1 MITLMTVTLSNGTLP
16 ESIREGA
23 FTDNFNR
30 SATWIFVNGK
40 TEKEIEQKL
49 HDMVFDYVDGDM
61 NVYCSINANENIGF
75 DDTENVRLTQWSQ
88 NGHYYLYV
96 PEYIS
101 WTNAYLRAQTYK
113 LAGQEGYLAT
123 IGSLEEARYL
133 INLNNNQSLWIGGT
147 RLLLTNDDKR
157 LQNTKLKTVAK
168 GVLKYGYTYYW
179 AGGPEAGSDINKN
192 IGLSGASFDMQAQCF
207 GCLNNTLYDIQG
219 YESCMQLHPGSQSVN
234 DIVEG
239 NYVSGA
245 QAYGFVV
252 EFGGY
257 AEGQDPGNGG
267 NGGTGDNG
275 NGSNGNHGGNGGNN
289 SGGVTNGDPDMNSDI
304 TGGDST
310 EITDTVDVVGG
321 DADQENNYLPNYA
334 DETGMNGD
342 SMNGDD
348 ASAVTTGNANGNGN
362 GYGNGYGYGNG
373 GNAALLQSTYQW
385 YPVIRSLW
393 MIRAGSIAMVRLSFF
408 VFTGCSGFY
417 IRKFL

>member
-1 MITLMTVTLSNGTLP
+1 MPMVAADAVVTSETGAAEATEENAAQNTKAVVTSATDETVAVQTTADNSTVVAQQSVSQNVITFSRTVYVIDPMDMYGVATYAADTQPGKYTVDLGTPVWIDETKKHFQFTNAKVDTQGDMISLMIVTLSTGTLP

-23 FTDNFNR
+23 YTDNFNR

-40 TEKEIEQKL
+40 TGEEIEQKL
-49 HDMVFDYVDGDM
+49 HEMVFDYVDDM

-219 YESCMQLHPGSQSVN
+219 YESCM
-234 DIVEG
+234 
-239 NYVSGA
+239 
-245 QAYGFVV
+245 
-252 EFGGY
+252 
-257 AEGQDPGNGG
+257 
-267 NGGTGDNG
+267 
-275 NGSNGNHGGNGGNN
+275 
-289 SGGVTNGDPDMNSDI
+289 
-304 TGGDST
+304 
-310 EITDTVDVVGG
+310 
-321 DADQENNYLPNYA
+321 
-334 DETGMNGD
+334 
-342 SMNGDD
+342 
-348 ASAVTTGNANGNGN
+348 
-362 GYGNGYGYGNG
+362 
-373 GNAALLQSTYQW
+373 
-385 YPVIRSLW
+385 
-393 MIRAGSIAMVRLSFF
+393 
-408 VFTGCSGFY
+408 
-417 IRKFL
+417 

>member
-179 AGGPEAGSDINKN
+179 AGGPEAVSDINKN

-219 YESCMQLHPGSQSVN
+219 YESCM
-234 DIVEG
+234 
-239 NYVSGA
+239 
-245 QAYGFVV
+245 
-252 EFGGY
+252 
-257 AEGQDPGNGG
+257 
-267 NGGTGDNG
+267 
-275 NGSNGNHGGNGGNN
+275 
-289 SGGVTNGDPDMNSDI
+289 
-304 TGGDST
+304 
-310 EITDTVDVVGG
+310 
-321 DADQENNYLPNYA
+321 
-334 DETGMNGD
+334 
-342 SMNGDD
+342 
-348 ASAVTTGNANGNGN
+348 
-362 GYGNGYGYGNG
+362 
-373 GNAALLQSTYQW
+373 
-385 YPVIRSLW
+385 
-393 MIRAGSIAMVRLSFF
+393 
-408 VFTGCSGFY
+408 
-417 IRKFL
+417 